1 MNYMVYN
8 PITGKWERVNDLDRP
23 YPVIAR
29 DTRLVIYNPDTI
41 VVSATSPSPNNI
53 DPLGTSGT
61 NAPPTIVLPD
71 AWRIRRIII
80 TARRECTDSLQAQLE
95 AWLYGRLLDV
105 NGNPVY
111 TWAYSPNITVW
122 ANEGSSSG
130 GTRFTRLILPS
141 ALSGVL
147 GCDQYRITF
156 RLVNPSGS
164 GEFRLSHIKVYV
176 EV

>member
-1 MNYMVYN
+1 MIHFYN
-8 PITGKWERVNDLDRP
+8 PITGEWETVRDDRGL
-23 YPVIAR
+23 PVIAR
-29 DTRLVIYNPDTI
+29 DTRLIIYNPDTI
-41 VVSATSPSPNNI
+41 VVSATTPSPANV

-61 NAPPTIVLPD
+61 NAPPTIALPD

-80 TARRECTDSLQAQLE
+80 TALRQCTDTLQATLE
-95 AWLYGRLLDV
+95 AWLYGRLVDA
-105 NGNPVY
+105 NGDPVY
-111 TWAYSPNITVW
+111 AWAYSPNITVS
-122 ANEGSSSG
+122 ANEGSSFG
-130 GTRFTRLILPS
+130 GTRFTRLVLPS